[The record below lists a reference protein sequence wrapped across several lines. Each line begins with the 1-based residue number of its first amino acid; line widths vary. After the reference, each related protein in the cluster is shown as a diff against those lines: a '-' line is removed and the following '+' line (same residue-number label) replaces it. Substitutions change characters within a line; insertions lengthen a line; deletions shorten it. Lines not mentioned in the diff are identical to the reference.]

1 MQALTKIR
9 THGSNLQHGFSRIA
23 SMDAVT
29 INERN
34 SIMAEKNII
43 SQNDLGISLN
53 QMESLARIL
62 LPILREYLAS
72 EEGKKDWEEWQRT
85 HNEKD
90 GTQKPSV
97 KKQK

>member
-1 MQALTKIR
+1 
-9 THGSNLQHGFSRIA
+9 
-23 SMDAVT
+23 
-29 INERN
+29 
-34 SIMAEKNII
+34 MAENKTI

-72 EEGKKDWEEWQRT
+72 EEGKKDWEEWQKT

-90 GTQKPSV
+90 GSKKPSV

>member
-1 MQALTKIR
+1 MPKKQP
-9 THGSNLQHGFSRIA
+9 
-23 SMDAVT
+23 
-29 INERN
+29 
-34 SIMAEKNII
+34 I

-72 EEGKKDWEEWQRT
+72 DQGKKDWEEWQLT

-90 GTQKPSV
+90 GLEKPSKT
-97 KKQK
+97 KKAK